1 MDQLTCMR
9 TFARVAELSSF
20 TKAADALELS
30 RAVVSTQIAELE
42 RHLGVRLFHRTTR
55 RVTLTPDGTE
65 YFDRSRRILADV
77 AAADEAVKLTKLRP
91 QGRLRVDVP
100 VAFGRHLLMPALAQ
114 FTARYPEL
122 SLEVQY
128 NDRVVDLIQEEI
140 DVAVRS
146 SAVRDPNLIE
156 RRVCRTRVLTCASP
170 EYLAKYGIPET
181 LEQLQRHRLIGTL
194 SNSNGKPRPWM
205 FQRGLVR
212 RQLKLPFSVAFNSHE
227 ATVSAALR
235 GVGIV
240 QSIDVMVAEALAKG
254 RLEIVLKDWSTAG
267 KHMSIVYP
275 AAQRG
280 SIKVRAFADFA
291 AGLLMQ
297 MRDHVDRI
305 LAPAAI

>member
-55 RVTLTPDGTE
+55 RVTLTSDGTE

-77 AAADEAVKLTKLRP
+77 AAAAEAVKLTKLRP

-122 SLEVQY
+122 FLEVQY
-128 NDRVVDLIQEEI
+128 NDRVIDLIQEEV
-140 DVAVRS
+140 DVAVRVG
-146 SAVRDPNLIE
+146 AVRDPNLIE
-156 RRVCRTRVLTCASP
+156 RRVCRTRVLTCAAP
-170 EYLAKYGIPET
+170 EYIAKYGAPET

-194 SNSNGKPRPWM
+194 SNSSGKPRPWM
-205 FQRGLVR
+205 FQRGAVR
-212 RQLKLPFSVAFNSHE
+212 KQLKLPFSLAFNSHE

-240 QSIDVMVAEALAKG
+240 QSADMMVAEALASR
-254 RLEIVLKDWSTAG
+254 RLEMVLGDWSTAG

>member
-1 MDQLTCMR
+1 MDHLICMR

-30 RAVVSTQIAELE
+30 RAVVSTQIADLE
-42 RHLGVRLFHRTTR
+42 KHLGVRLFHRTTR
-55 RVTLTPDGTE
+55 RVTLTPDGAE

-77 AAADEAVKLTKLRP
+77 AAADEAVRLAKQRP

-114 FTARYPEL
+114 FTARYPDL

-128 NDRVVDLIQEEI
+128 NDRVIDLIQEEV

-146 SAVRDPNLIE
+146 STERDPNLIE
-156 RRVCRTRVLTCASP
+156 RRVCRTRVLACASP
-170 EYLAKYGIPET
+170 EYLAKHGVPVT
-181 LEQLQRHRLIGTL
+181 LDDLYKHRLIGTL
-194 SNSNGKPRPWM
+194 SNSNGKPKPWM
-205 FQRGLVR
+205 FQRGSVR
-212 RQLKLPFSVAFNSHE
+212 KQLKLPFTVAFNSYE

-240 QSIDVMVAEALAKG
+240 QSVDLMVAEALARGK
-254 RLEIVLKDWSTAG
+254 LHIVLPDWSTGG

-275 AAQRG
+275 AAHRG

-297 MRDHVDRI
+297 MREHVDRI
-305 LAPAAI
+305 LAPAT

>member
-1 MDQLTCMR
+1 MDQLSCMR

-30 RAVVSTQIAELE
+30 RAVVSTQIADLE

-55 RVTLTPDGTE
+55 RVTLTADGAE
-65 YFDRSRRILADV
+65 YFGRSRRILADI
-77 AAADEAVKLTKLRP
+77 AAADEAVRLTKQRP

-100 VAFGRHLLMPALAQ
+100 VAFGRHLLMPALAL

-128 NDRVVDLIQEEI
+128 NDRVIDLIQEEV

-146 SAVRDPNLIE
+146 STVRDPNLIE
-156 RRVCRTRVLTCASP
+156 RRVCRTRVLACASP
-170 EYLAKYGIPET
+170 EYIAKHGTPET
-181 LEQLQRHRLIGTL
+181 LDQLYKHRLIGTL
-194 SNSNGKPRPWM
+194 STSNGKPKPWL
-205 FQRGLVR
+205 FQRGSVR
-212 RQLKLPFSVAFNSHE
+212 KQLKLPFTVAFNSHE

-240 QSIDVMVAEALAKG
+240 QSLDLMVAEALARGK
-254 RLEIVLKDWSTAG
+254 LHIVLPEWSTAG

-297 MRDHVDRI
+297 MREHVDRI
-305 LAPAAI
+305 LAPPI

>member
-30 RAVVSTQIAELE
+30 RAVVSTQIADLE
-42 RHLGVRLFHRTTR
+42 KHLGVRLFHRTTR
-55 RVTLTPDGTE
+55 RVTLTPDGAE

-77 AAADEAVKLTKLRP
+77 AAADEAVRLAKQRP

-114 FTARYPEL
+114 FTARYPDL

-128 NDRVVDLIQEEI
+128 NDRVIDLIQEEV

-156 RRVCRTRVLTCASP
+156 RRVCRTRVLACASP
-170 EYLAKYGIPET
+170 DYLTKHGMPVT
-181 LEQLQRHRLIGTL
+181 LDDLYKHRLVGTL
-194 SNSNGKPRPWM
+194 SNSNGKPKAWM
-205 FQRGLVR
+205 FHRGSVR
-212 RQLKLPFSVAFNSHE
+212 KQLKLPFTVAFNSHE

-240 QSIDVMVAEALAKG
+240 QSVDLMVAEALARGK
-254 RLEIVLKDWSTAG
+254 LQIVLPDWSTAG

-297 MRDHVDRI
+297 MREHVDRI
-305 LAPAAI
+305 LAPAI